1 MNSSGYAPRKQ
12 RSATTEHSIQEGLKC
27 VNHNLQILVVT
38 DSLREINKFIP
49 TLQALRLMSI
59 NSKRPFS

>member
-49 TLQALRLMSI
+49 TLQT
-59 NSKRPFS
+59 